1 MNIRSRLTLLF
12 FSLVIVVLSAI
23 CLSVYV
29 LSDNYREED
38 FYRRLR
44 NRAVNT
50 AKILTEVKEVDATL
64 LRRMEQNNPASLPN
78 QYIIIYDDHG
88 EEVYRSGGVPP
99 VEIEADILEQAKA
112 KMEVSFQKNN
122 TEGCA
127 FIFDNVGKA
136 YTIVAIATD
145 IYGRDAL
152 QNLRNVLTG
161 TFCISVILVSIL
173 GWLYAGRV
181 LRPISRIVNQVS
193 HITEVNLNQRLDE
206 GNKRDE
212 LSKLSQTFNRML
224 GRLQS
229 AFTSQKNFIANA
241 SHEIK
246 TPITAM
252 SAEIEVSLLQQR
264 DPTYYIEVLRSIRA
278 GLRGLN
284 DISTRLL
291 ILAQTSVEQ
300 PEMNFSVL
308 RIDDLLWDVKEEL
321 LKAYS
326 DYSINIELDLE
337 LQSDALAIEG
347 DEQLMK
353 VVILNLVD
361 NGCKYS
367 PNHRIDIKLASAD
380 GSSLVVKFENAGGI
394 PADQL
399 PRIFEPFFRGRN
411 HRQVKGS
418 GIGLSLV
425 SRIVAIHGGTISV
438 NSTAE
443 STEFVLRLPVPN
455 QAG

>member
-23 CLSVYV
+23 CLSVYF
-29 LSDNYREED
+29 LSDNYRAED

-50 AKILTEVKEVDATL
+50 AKILREVKEVDATL
-64 LRRMEQNNPASLPN
+64 LRRLEQNNPASLPN
-78 QYIIIYDDHG
+78 QYIIIYDDKDV
-88 EEVYRSGGVPP
+88 EVYRSGGMPP
-99 VEIEADILEQAKA
+99 VEIERDIRQRVGRVQ
-112 KMEVSFQKNN
+112 EVRFQKG
-122 TEGCA
+122 TAEGCA
-127 FIFDNVGKA
+127 FIFGDAANA
-136 YTIVAIATD
+136 YTVVATATD
-145 IYGRDAL
+145 VYGRDAL
-152 QNLRNVLTG
+152 RNLRNVLTG

-173 GWLYAGRV
+173 GWLYAGRA
-181 LRPISRIVNQVS
+181 LHPISRIVNQVS
-193 HITEVNLNQRLDE
+193 DITEANLNQRLDE

-212 LSKLSQTFNRML
+212 ISKLSQTFNSML
-224 GRLQS
+224 ERLQS

-252 SAEIEVSLLQQR
+252 SAEIEVSLLQPR
-264 DPTYYIEVLRSIRA
+264 DPAYYVNVLQSIRMGLRS
-278 GLRGLN
+278 LN

-291 ILAQTSVEQ
+291 ILAQTSVER
-300 PEMNFSVL
+300 PEMNFSLL

-321 LKAYS
+321 LKAYPH
-326 DYSINIELDLE
+326 YLINIEFDLA
-337 LQSDALAIEG
+337 LQSDALAIHG

-367 PNHRIDIKLASAD
+367 PNHRIDITLTSGD
-380 GSSLVVKFENAGGI
+380 SGSVIVKFENAGGI
-394 PADQL
+394 PGDQL
-399 PRIFEPFFRGRN
+399 PRVFEPFFRGHN

-425 SRIVAIHGGTISV
+425 HRIVSLHGGTITV
-438 NSTAE
+438 NSPAGVE
-443 STEFVLRLPVPN
+443 TEFILRLPIR
-455 QAG
+455 A

>member
-1 MNIRSRLTLLF
+1 MLF

-50 AKILTEVKEVDATL
+50 AKILMEVKEVDATL

-88 EEVYRSGGVPP
+88 EEVYRSGGVPS
-99 VEIEADILEQAKA
+99 VEIEADIFEQAKA
-112 KMEVSFQKNN
+112 KTEVSFQKNN
-122 TEGCA
+122 IEGCA

-136 YTIVAIATD
+136 YTVVAIATD

-252 SAEIEVSLLQQR
+252 SAEIEVSLLQRR

-321 LKAYS
+321 SKAYPH
-326 DYSINIELDLE
+326 YSINIELDLN

-367 PNHRIDIKLASAD
+367 PNHRIDIILASTD

-425 SRIVAIHGGTISV
+425 SRIVTIHGGTISV
-438 NSTAE
+438 NSTVE
-443 STEFVLRLPVPN
+443 STEFILRLPVPK
-455 QAG
+455 